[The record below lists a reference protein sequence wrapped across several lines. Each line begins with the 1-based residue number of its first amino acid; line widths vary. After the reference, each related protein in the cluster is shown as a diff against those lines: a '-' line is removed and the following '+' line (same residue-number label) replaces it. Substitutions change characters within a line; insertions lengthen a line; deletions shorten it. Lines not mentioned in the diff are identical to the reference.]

1 MRHENSDT
9 DRLWD
14 SIIIGG
20 GAAGFFAAITCAEN
34 IGKDAR
40 VLLLERTRS
49 PLQKVK
55 ISGGGRCNVTH
66 DCPDARRM
74 STHYPRGERSL
85 IGPLTRWGTADTID
99 WFEQRGVTLKT
110 EADGRVF
117 PTTNDSQT
125 IIDCLLRAASDA
137 GVELRTGCGVDAI
150 VPMAG
155 DQFELTVGD
164 DEILRSRT
172 VLLATGGTRT
182 DAGSQLASALGH
194 HLAPPV
200 ASLFAFKIK
209 DSRLDELQGLSV
221 TDASVRIPGTR
232 LEATGP
238 LLVTHQGLSGPGILR
253 ISAWGARELA
263 DLNYDFP
270 LAINWLPEHDVPATL
285 APLRKAAGARLVL
298 RHNPFPEIP
307 RRLWERLVTHAGVE
321 PATTWSRLPRT
332 RLNQLAGELTRSC
345 FQVSGKSTNK
355 EEFVTCGGV
364 LLKEIDLKKMA
375 SKLQPGLYFAGEVMN
390 VDGITGG
397 FNFQNAWCSGHHA
410 GTAMAEKVLHLRES
424 TA

>member
-1 MRHENSDT
+1 MRHDNSDT
-9 DRLWD
+9 TCLWD
-14 SIIIGG
+14 SVIIGG

-34 IGKDAR
+34 IGNAAR
-40 VLLLERTRS
+40 VLLLERTKS

-66 DCPDARRM
+66 DCPDARNM
-74 STHYPRGERSL
+74 SSHYPRGERSL
-85 IGPLTRWGTADTID
+85 IGPLTRWGTADTIN
-99 WFEQRGVTLKT
+99 WFEDRGIKLKT
-110 EADGRVF
+110 EPDGRVF

-125 IIDCLLRAASDA
+125 IIDCLLRAATDA
-137 GVELRTGCGVDAI
+137 GVVLRTGCGVDAL
-150 VPMAG
+150 VATAG
-155 DQFELTVGD
+155 GGFELTLSDG
-164 DEILRSRT
+164 EPLRSRT
-172 VLLATGGTRT
+172 VLVATGGTRT
-182 DAGSQLASALGH
+182 DLGNHLAATLGH
-194 HLAPPV
+194 QLAPPV

-209 DSRLDELQGLSV
+209 DSRLDGLQGLSV
-221 TDASVRIPGTR
+221 ADATVRIPGTR

-253 ISAWGARELA
+253 ISAWGARQLA
-263 DLNYDFP
+263 DLNYQFP

-285 APLRKAAGARLVL
+285 ARLRQASGARLVL

-307 RRLWERLVTHAGVE
+307 RRLWERLVTQAGIDTD
-321 PATTWSRLPRT
+321 TTWSRLSRPG
-332 RLNQLAGELTRSC
+332 LNQLAEELTRSH
-345 FQVSGKSTNK
+345 FQVTGKSTNK

-364 LLKEIDLKKMA
+364 LLKDIDLRKMA

-410 GTAMAEKVLHLRES
+410 GTAMAEEILQSRQS
-424 TA
+424 SA